1 MATDVA
7 CAALN
12 GLKMGDKT
20 LTVRRA
26 TMRLVFSNKL
36 DGKKDKFS
44 LTIAVLCPNFC
55 WLISYYFLACYHF
68 VSQLVC
74 AGTLV

>member
-1 MATDVA
+1 MLEVREQFFRLIYSLTICQDPAVTDVA

-26 TMRLVFSNKL
+26 TAR
-36 DGKKDKFS
+36 
-44 LTIAVLCPNFC
+44 
-55 WLISYYFLACYHF
+55 
-68 VSQLVC
+68 
-74 AGTLV
+74 

>member
-1 MATDVA
+1 MVIYVTAFCLSEQKLTDYFLQDHAVTDVA

-26 TMRLVFSNKL
+26 TIRLVLKL
-36 DGKKDKFS
+36 SSF
-44 LTIAVLCPNFC
+44 
-55 WLISYYFLACYHF
+55 Y
-68 VSQLVC
+68 
-74 AGTLV
+74 